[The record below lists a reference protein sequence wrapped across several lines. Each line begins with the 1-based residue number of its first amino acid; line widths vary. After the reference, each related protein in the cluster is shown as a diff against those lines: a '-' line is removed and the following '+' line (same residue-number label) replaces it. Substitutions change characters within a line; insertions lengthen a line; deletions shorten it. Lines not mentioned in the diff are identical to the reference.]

1 VDMQRDQWSSRI
13 GFIFAASG
21 SAIGLGNIWRFPY
34 IVGENGGAAFVLLYL
49 LFVAL
54 IGLPYMYGELALG
67 RFVHRNPV
75 GAINAVKPGSHW
87 KWVGILGVITGIGI
101 LSFYG
106 VVAGWTFGYIFKT
119 ATHTP
124 GDFSAFIAEPFQVI
138 GLFAL
143 FLMITASIV
152 YGGIEGG
159 IERWSKVLMPVLFVL
174 LIVLIIYANMLEG
187 SENGLLF
194 YLKPDFSKLTGKVAL
209 QALGQAFFS
218 LSLGMGM
225 MITYGSY
232 LSKKENIIISGFFV
246 GLFDTLIAL
255 MAGFIIFPAL
265 FAMGE
270 NPATGP
276 ALVFIVFPK
285 LFTQMPGGEF
295 IGVLFFI
302 LLAIA
307 ALTSTISLLEV
318 PVTYIVDEKKYNRK
332 NVVWPATMIVFIAG
346 LPSVLSQGSVEFFT
360 NFALFPKRLADP
372 DFLTQMSFLWG
383 SLALTVGALFLS
395 IFIGWVWGTP
405 KAIEEMKQNVHLN
418 PLLLKLWAFLIR
430 YFIPVVIFVILL
442 NLFGLFD

>member
-1 VDMQRDQWSSRI
+1 MEMPRDQWSSRI
-13 GFIFAASG
+13 GFILAASG

-75 GAINAVKPGSHW
+75 GAIHAVKPGSYW

-106 VVAGWTFGYIFKT
+106 VVAGWTFGYIFKM
-119 ATHTP
+119 ATHTA
-124 GDFSAFIAEPFQVI
+124 GDFSVFIANPLQVV

-143 FLMITASIV
+143 FLIITASIV

-159 IERWSKVLMPVLFVL
+159 IERWSKVLMPVLFGL
-174 LIVLIIYANMLEG
+174 LLVLILYANMLEG

-194 YLKPDFSKLTGKVAL
+194 YLKPDFSKITGKIAL

-232 LSKKENIIISGFFV
+232 LSKKENIIVSGFFV
-246 GLFDTLIAL
+246 GMFDTLIAL
-255 MAGFIIFPAL
+255 MAGLIIFPAL

-270 NPATGP
+270 DPAAGP
-276 ALVFIVFPK
+276 TLVFIVFPK
-285 LFTQMPGGEF
+285 LFMQMPGGEF
-295 IGVLFFI
+295 IGILFFI
-302 LLAIA
+302 LLSIA

-318 PVTYIVDEKKYNRK
+318 PVTYIVDEKKYDRK
-332 NVVWPATMIVFIAG
+332 KIVWPAAMIVFVAG
-346 LPSVLSQGSVEFFT
+346 IPSALSQGTVAFFT

-395 IFIGWVWGTP
+395 IFIGWVWGTR

-418 PLLLKLWAFLIR
+418 PMLLKLWAFLIR